1 MDLEGQCSDL
11 VSFHHI
17 TILGDTVLTCKVDS
31 QILALSLHR
40 AVLKNKSSSDKHNVF
55 SKTAIVLVCSPLALI
70 SIMTKSN
77 LEEERANLTYVS
89 RSQTIIEGSQAGTE
103 AETMEDAAFCSCSD
117 SFLI

>member
-1 MDLEGQCSDL
+1 MDLKGQCSDL
-11 VSFHHI
+11 VSFHPI
-17 TILGDTVLTCKVDS
+17 TILGDTVLTCKIDK
-31 QILALSLHR
+31 ILALSLHR